1 MIIAI
6 VNNKGGVGKTT
17 TTVHLGHALAQQG
30 KKVLCVDMDGQANL
44 LMHLLPLVTVYDL
57 KDAKGEQQPTVVH
70 HHSGVD
76 VLPLSFHT
84 FSEQQY
90 TSTITAFGKKYDVV
104 LIDCPPSLEVRT
116 LGALGAAESVLIP
129 TEAESLSFNGLTN
142 LIEMAQERKL
152 HVMGIVVTRF
162 DKKKSAHNFYLPL
175 VAKEFRSLF
184 SGAVIPNSA
193 VFSSASAMQRSGYE
207 WNGKKANPALDEYTK
222 LATKIGAMV

>member
-1 MIIAI
+1 MVIAI

-17 TTVHLGHALAQQG
+17 TTVHLGHALAKQG

-44 LMHLLPLVTVYDL
+44 LMHLLPLVTVYEL
-57 KDAKGEQQPTVVH
+57 KDAKGEQKPTVLH

-90 TSTITAFGKKYDVV
+90 TSTIKAFGKKYDVV
-104 LIDCPPSLEVRT
+104 LIDCPPSLELRT

-142 LIEMAQERKL
+142 LIEMAQERNL
-152 HVMGIVVTRF
+152 HVMGIVVTR
-162 DKKKSAHNFYLPL
+162 
-175 VAKEFRSLF
+175 
-184 SGAVIPNSA
+184 
-193 VFSSASAMQRSGYE
+193 
-207 WNGKKANPALDEYTK
+207 
-222 LATKIGAMV
+222 